1 MQTATMQKDDLKKEK
16 KSFWDSQAGILKLKG
31 NSVKLVRR
39 AREILS
45 KQNVDDLIE

>member
-1 MQTATMQKDDLKKEK
+1 MQKEDFKKNK
-16 KSFWDSQAGILKLKG
+16 KSFWDSQVGTIKLKG